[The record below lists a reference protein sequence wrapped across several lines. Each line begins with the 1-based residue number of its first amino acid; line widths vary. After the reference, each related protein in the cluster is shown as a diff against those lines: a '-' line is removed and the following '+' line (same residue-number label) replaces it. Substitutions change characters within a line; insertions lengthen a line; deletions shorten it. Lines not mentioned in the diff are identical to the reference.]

1 MALSYKARKRW
12 SLVILLV
19 GLPLYIMAAV
29 TVVSLIERPTI
40 WIELLVYVGLGF
52 LWIMPFKF
60 VFRGIGQAD
69 PDAPQNGDQ
78 TRD

>member
-40 WIELLVYVGLGF
+40 WVELLVYVGLGF

-69 PDAPQNGDQ
+69 PDAPQNGDR
-78 TRD
+78 TGD